1 MSKMPSISCVR
12 PIRMSPIGR
21 VLPILHI
28 FTGLAYNR
36 TKMRQMD
43 LKFVFQIP
51 NYYILADDLLAFHT
65 KHTCFNVLFKP

>member
-1 MSKMPSISCVR
+1 MPSISCVR
-12 PIRMSPIGR
+12 PMRTSQIGR

-43 LKFVFQIP
+43 SKFVFLIP
-51 NYYILADDLLAFHT
+51 NYDILADDIFAFHIKDT
-65 KHTCFNVLFKP
+65 RFNDLFKT